1 MAKYSQKWHNGTSRT
16 RSTETSDGLTVI
28 QAQLNNLGR
37 EIKKVNEKVY
47 AAQVGCEQ
55 CKGPHY
61 TKDCPLKEEGKI
73 LKEAYYTQ
81 FGAPFQQGGQYRP
94 ATLGFYQINNA
105 NPSYQER
112 RQSMEEPLSHPST
125 PYRPN
130 RTKGSYRMQCFD
142 AYSFRV
148 IRIND
153 SLPRKEKDLGSFTI
167 PCYINNVCFEN
178 ALDDFRS
185 SQYAVSA
192 QQNSKL
198 MFGSRQTNIPFPSR
212 LNDCYCN
219 EKNGL
224 YGMQCFDAYS
234 FGATR
239 VDDSLPR
246 KEKDPRSFTL
256 PCYINNVCFENAL
269 TDLGASIAE
278 EEDFTKYIR
287 DKIADVKA
295 SLKRVH
301 PAIHEME
308 SKSDKDAWKD
318 AIDCFKET
326 KDWLELKPSRL
337 TQLADKNFD
346 GVKELKV
353 HSAIIDLCE

>member
-1 MAKYSQKWHNGTSRT
+1 MAEYSQKWHNGTSRT
-16 RSTETSDGLTVI
+16 RSTKTSDGLTVI

-37 EIKKVNEKVY
+37 EIK
-47 AAQVGCEQ
+47 
-55 CKGPHY
+55 
-61 TKDCPLKEEGKI
+61 
-73 LKEAYYTQ
+73 
-81 FGAPFQQGGQYRP
+81 
-94 ATLGFYQINNA
+94 
-105 NPSYQER
+105 
-112 RQSMEEPLSHPST
+112 
-125 PYRPN
+125 
-130 RTKGSYRMQCFD
+130 
-142 AYSFRV
+142 
-148 IRIND
+148 
-153 SLPRKEKDLGSFTI
+153 KEKDLGSFTI

-198 MFGSRQTNIPFPSR
+198 MFKSRQTNIPFPSR

-246 KEKDPRSFTL
+246 KEKDPGSFIL
-256 PCYINNVCFENAL
+256 PCYINNVCFENAF
-269 TDLGASIAE
+269 TDLGASIAK

-287 DKIADVKA
+287 DKIVDVKA
-295 SLKRVH
+295 SLTRVRTS
-301 PAIHEME
+301 IHEME
-308 SKSDKDAWKD
+308 SKSDKVAWKD

-326 KDWLELKPSRL
+326 KDRLELKLSRL
-337 TQLADKNFD
+337 T
-346 GVKELKV
+346 
-353 HSAIIDLCE
+353 